1 MVDKSSGPWSGAFQP
16 ANHVVMHQTK
26 DWVLNHRVD
35 STLPGFLVLG
45 ARMPTND
52 LSFSRPE
59 ALPQFGTLLAK
70 EKGI

>member
-16 ANHVVMHQTK
+16 ANHVVMRRIE

-35 STLPGFLVLG
+35 SALPGFLVWG

-52 LSFSRPE
+52 QL
-59 ALPQFGTLLAK
+59 GTLPAK